1 MAVPGQTYADARAF
15 PRAQVSAVSDGYFD
29 VLRVTP
35 RQGRVF
41 TPGDTAESLPVA
53 VVSESIQRA
62 HFPAGAVGQQIRVVQ
77 DDEVHWRAIVGVV
90 QDVQELDLGPSVTT
104 AVYVP
109 LAQDPSASLN
119 VLLHAQGDPLTQTAA
134 VRQMVTEMDRNL
146 PIFNATTLQQNLDA
160 STWGWRVFGTLFT
173 VFGLAALFLATV
185 GPYGVM
191 AFAVSKRTPEIGVRM
206 AIGADSGQVMR
217 VVLAQGARQVA
228 LGIVVGLGLA
238 ALLAR
243 AMQIMFF
250 QVSPYDP
257 RAFGVVAVLL
267 LATGLAAAFVPA
279 RRASRVDPMTAL
291 RSQ

>member
-1 MAVPGQTYADARAF
+1 M
-15 PRAQVSAVSDGYFD
+15 SAVSDGYFD

-77 DDEVHWRAIVGVV
+77 GDEVHWRAIVGVV

-134 VRQMVTEMDRNL
+134 VRRLATEMDRNL

-185 GPYGVM
+185 GLYGVM
-191 AFAVSKRTPEIGVRM
+191 AVAVSKRTPEIGVRM

-217 VVLAQGARQVA
+217 MVLAQGARQVA

-257 RAFGVVAVLL
+257 RAFGAVAVLL